1 MSADEFDVDIERMF
15 AQTPRMAD
23 SELFASRVEARLAS
37 GSRLRAVALTAAGL
51 IGGVFAVRE
60 SMNFDFSLSSGQ
72 AQTQTQTLGQGLE
85 AAGGGA
91 NDVVRAVVDQIGLS
105 DMGMGSMGGMQL
117 FWVVAATLVFI
128 AAAGVVKLSQEA

>member
-37 GSRLRAVALTAAGL
+37 GSRLRAVALTTAGL
-51 IGGVFAVRE
+51 VGGVFAVRE
-60 SMNFDFSLSSGQ
+60 SMNLDFTLSSGP
-72 AQTQTQTLGQGLE
+72 ASTRTLGQGME

-91 NDVVRAVVDQIGLS
+91 GDLMRTLVDQIGLS